1 MRLQAPP
8 GVQDVLPASTPAWR
22 KLEAA
27 FHHHASLYG
36 YNEIRTPTYEYTE
49 VFTRTVGET
58 SDIVSKEMF
67 KVIDSGGRDLSLK
80 PESTAPVMR
89 AVIEHALCPPGT
101 VGRFYYVSSKHFRME
116 RQQKGRL
123 KEHHQVGVEL
133 LGVEGPAGDAEV
145 IELGVKFLQ
154 KLGLKQIQA
163 SINTLGGDECRA
175 NYSEAILNHF
185 ASWLADQATE
195 VQDKVRKNPLRLL
208 DNKDPKIR
216 ELADSMAPIKDYLE
230 KESAERFDTLQKL
243 LSDAGVP
250 FVWDQRIV
258 RGLDYYNHTVFEC
271 LNSDLGSQSAV
282 LAGGRYDK
290 LSKQMGGSH
299 LPACGFGSG
308 VERLLMSLE
317 ALGEKFSETAI
328 ETFLVYDVKGLEQV
342 LRIARELR
350 DADISCSLDLD
361 GASFKS
367 QMRKADKA
375 GAKLVLIFGEDELAN
390 QKVSV
395 KRMDTGEQT
404 LVNQSELLGFVAKF
418 LHP

>member
-145 IELGVKFLQ
+145 IELGVKFA
-154 KLGLKQIQA
+154 KVHCDC
-163 SINTLGGDECRA
+163 SITKTPKSA
-175 NYSEAILNHF
+175 N
-185 ASWLADQATE
+185 
-195 VQDKVRKNPLRLL
+195 
-208 DNKDPKIR
+208 
-216 ELADSMAPIKDYLE
+216 
-230 KESAERFDTLQKL
+230 
-243 LSDAGVP
+243 
-250 FVWDQRIV
+250 
-258 RGLDYYNHTVFEC
+258 
-271 LNSDLGSQSAV
+271 
-282 LAGGRYDK
+282 
-290 LSKQMGGSH
+290 
-299 LPACGFGSG
+299 
-308 VERLLMSLE
+308 
-317 ALGEKFSETAI
+317 
-328 ETFLVYDVKGLEQV
+328 
-342 LRIARELR
+342 
-350 DADISCSLDLD
+350 
-361 GASFKS
+361 
-367 QMRKADKA
+367 
-375 GAKLVLIFGEDELAN
+375 
-390 QKVSV
+390 
-395 KRMDTGEQT
+395 
-404 LVNQSELLGFVAKF
+404 
-418 LHP
+418 